1 MKYVCNKC
9 MKKYA
14 STDGVRKHSRKKHL
28 EWISF
33 LKPKQYCTEI
43 KSLFDS
49 DELQKLL
56 EPIPPI
62 SEMKD
67 SQIISILILGKN
79 CYNTLEPNYYDISED
94 SIVDAIFEALS
105 I

>member
-1 MKYVCNKC
+1 MNYVCNKC

-14 STDGVRKHSRKKHL
+14 STDGVRKHSRNKHL

-56 EPIPPI
+56 EPII
-62 SEMKD
+62 NILTSIKIFD
-67 SQIISILILGKN
+67 NDNDHKTIIDKIDYELGLNINIK
-79 CYNTLEPNYYDISED
+79 
-94 SIVDAIFEALS
+94 
-105 I
+105 

>member
-62 SEMKD
+62 PVPVNADIHPQTVQRM
-67 SQIISILILGKN
+67 
-79 CYNTLEPNYYDISED
+79 NYLNR
-94 SIVDAIFEALS
+94 V
-105 I
+105 